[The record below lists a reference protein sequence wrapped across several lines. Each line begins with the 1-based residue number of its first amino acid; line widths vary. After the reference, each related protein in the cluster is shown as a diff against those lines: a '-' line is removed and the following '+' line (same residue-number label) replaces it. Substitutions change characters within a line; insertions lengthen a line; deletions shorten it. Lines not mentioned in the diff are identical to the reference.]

1 MNPAFRVKISLPTKP
16 STLGRSIPI
25 LFYARLKN
33 IKNRTRADFGSL
45 IATTVDKIINQMGIR
60 SKNNPHPTQYFFIF
74 VDRSI
79 NLAANNCGM
88 NHPADVITLTNP
100 IGIKDGVNLLIK
112 SGMIVDVERKLY
124 PNQKV
129 APSSKLTVKFH
140 R

>member
-1 MNPAFRVKISLPTKP
+1 
-16 STLGRSIPI
+16 
-25 LFYARLKN
+25 
-33 IKNRTRADFGSL
+33 
-45 IATTVDKIINQMGIR
+45 MGIR